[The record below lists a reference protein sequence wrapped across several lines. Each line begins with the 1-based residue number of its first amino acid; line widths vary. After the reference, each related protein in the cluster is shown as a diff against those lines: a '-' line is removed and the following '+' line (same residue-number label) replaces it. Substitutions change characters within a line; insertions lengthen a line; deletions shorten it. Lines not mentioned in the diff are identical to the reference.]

1 MPNQDYGRGG
11 TLDKYEYKI
20 RAEEIKTLISQKKY
34 VDAAK
39 VADTIDWT
47 RVKSV
52 MMLCTVSDLYKVN
65 RRFEDA
71 KLLLEMANERHPAG
85 RMIIYSLCDLS
96 IKMGEVVQAVEYYK
110 DFTQIAPN
118 DSGRYVLQ
126 YKLYEAQDVGLEER
140 IAVLEELKKRD
151 YREKWAYELAYLY
164 HRVGLATKCVEECDE
179 LILWFGEGK
188 YVMKAMELKMLHQPL
203 SPAQQQKYEAYM
215 MRKQGLRVPEPEE
228 KQDKNSEGR
237 KKAEEDDIHVKPMDV
252 GKYNTINLQKELAK
266 SMEELML
273 NGRQP
278 AGDPVSL
285 QEYRDQMAGQENSY
299 ADQSYDIEAEDT
311 GEMIPQEYDPA
322 QYGEETYTYEDLP
335 AAAGPEYP
343 EAQMQPEAA
352 AAPQPDY
359 YAVQEEPAAA
369 VQEPVQESSENLN
382 PDLSNY
388 LSQEYDGQ
396 IGLVVPD
403 GYQVERQI
411 TGQMNIEDIMKEW
424 EKMKLENEE
433 KRRRQ
438 LQQRVMEQTD
448 SLFRDFDK
456 TARKGVL
463 ERLQK
468 EERIPVE
475 RRRPPE
481 NNVISAHTKIWAA
494 EEVENAMKRTEGAA
508 AAEAAAAVTAAAVV
522 SAAAGAVPEAGM
534 KELSG
539 TAGRTAEEAAQPVP
553 APSVS
558 QPVPAVPE
566 AEPVYEEPSVPEPV
580 PAVSRTADPIPE
592 EEPEDRQPAYIEE
605 PEDAVY
611 EPEPEMDEDAG
622 PEPEEDLENTQ
633 EMNARLEEER
643 LEKEIRSMSREEK
656 QLFASFV
663 PTRGAM
669 KKLVRALDQLSL
681 AAYTGNLIIT
691 GDPGSDTLNL
701 AKNIVKDVRAKDH
714 NFSGKL
720 AKIEGDAFNKKDAG
734 ELVVKLA
741 GGALVIDN
749 AGEIDDEGAGRL
761 MDALNQEQTGILVIL
776 IDTKRNIKKLISANP
791 EMESFFNARFD
802 IEALDNGTLVAYG
815 CQYAK
820 MQEYAID
827 ELGRLALHTRI
838 EDMQTSD
845 HIVTVNDVRDIVDE
859 AIDHANR
866 KTPKHFM
873 DVLLAKRYDD
883 DDMIILHEGDFI

>member
-215 MRKQGLRVPEPEE
+215 MRKQGLRVPEPED

-369 VQEPVQESSENLN
+369 VQEPVQESSGNPD

-508 AAEAAAAVTAAAVV
+508 AAVTAAAVV
-522 SAAAGAVPEAGM
+522 SAAAGVVPEAGM

-553 APSVS
+553 APAVS

-605 PEDAVY
+605 PEDAAY

>member
-215 MRKQGLRVPEPEE
+215 MRKQGLRVPEPED

-359 YAVQEEPAAA
+359 YAVKEEPAAA
-369 VQEPVQESSENLN
+369 VQEPVQESSGNPD

-508 AAEAAAAVTAAAVV
+508 AAVTAAAVV
-522 SAAAGAVPEAGM
+522 SAAAGVVPEAGM

-553 APSVS
+553 APAVS

-605 PEDAVY
+605 PEDAAY

-820 MQEYAID
+820 MQEYTID

>member
-215 MRKQGLRVPEPEE
+215 MRKQGLRVPEPED

-369 VQEPVQESSENLN
+369 VQEPIQESSENLN

-508 AAEAAAAVTAAAVV
+508 AAVTAAAVV

-553 APSVS
+553 APAVS

-605 PEDAVY
+605 PEDAAY

-734 ELVVKLA
+734 DLVVKLA

>member
-215 MRKQGLRVPEPEE
+215 MRKQGLRVPEPED

-369 VQEPVQESSENLN
+369 VQEPVQESSGNPD

-508 AAEAAAAVTAAAVV
+508 AAVTAAAVV

-553 APSVS
+553 APAVS

-605 PEDAVY
+605 PEDAAY

-622 PEPEEDLENTQ
+622 PEPEEDPENTQ

-776 IDTKRNIKKLISANP
+776 IDTKRNIKKPISANP

>member
-215 MRKQGLRVPEPEE
+215 MRKQGLRVPEPED

-369 VQEPVQESSENLN
+369 VQEPVQESSGNPD

-508 AAEAAAAVTAAAVV
+508 AAVTAAAVV

-553 APSVS
+553 APAVS
-558 QPVPAVPE
+558 QPVPAAPE
-566 AEPVYEEPSVPEPV
+566 AEPVYEESSAPEPV

-605 PEDAVY
+605 PEDAAY

>member
-215 MRKQGLRVPEPEE
+215 MRKQGLRVPEPED

-352 AAPQPDY
+352 AALQPDY

-424 EKMKLENEE
+424 EKMKLENLTPEIDV
-433 KRRRQ
+433 KGIKITQPDINRPA
-438 LQQRVMEQTD
+438 LQMAGYFEHYEAT
-448 SLFRDFDK
+448 
-456 TARKGVL
+456 
-463 ERLQK
+463 RLQIIGFVEYTYMESMT
-468 EERIPVE
+468 EERKQKIYNQLLSYPIFQRASSGSPFPSDRE
-475 RRRPPE
+475 R
-481 NNVISAHTKIWAA
+481 
-494 EEVENAMKRTEGAA
+494 
-508 AAEAAAAVTAAAVV
+508 
-522 SAAAGAVPEAGM
+522 
-534 KELSG
+534 KEC
-539 TAGRTAEEAAQPVP
+539 
-553 APSVS
+553 
-558 QPVPAVPE
+558 
-566 AEPVYEEPSVPEPV
+566 
-580 PAVSRTADPIPE
+580 
-592 EEPEDRQPAYIEE
+592 AYSY
-605 PEDAVY
+605 DQKS
-611 EPEPEMDEDAG
+611 
-622 PEPEEDLENTQ
+622 DL
-633 EMNARLEEER
+633 
-643 LEKEIRSMSREEK
+643 
-656 QLFASFV
+656 
-663 PTRGAM
+663 
-669 KKLVRALDQLSL
+669 
-681 AAYTGNLIIT
+681 
-691 GDPGSDTLNL
+691 
-701 AKNIVKDVRAKDH
+701 
-714 NFSGKL
+714 
-720 AKIEGDAFNKKDAG
+720 
-734 ELVVKLA
+734 
-741 GGALVIDN
+741 
-749 AGEIDDEGAGRL
+749 
-761 MDALNQEQTGILVIL
+761 
-776 IDTKRNIKKLISANP
+776 
-791 EMESFFNARFD
+791 RF
-802 IEALDNGTLVAYG
+802 YG
-815 CQYAK
+815 
-820 MQEYAID
+820 
-827 ELGRLALHTRI
+827 
-838 EDMQTSD
+838 
-845 HIVTVNDVRDIVDE
+845 
-859 AIDHANR
+859 
-866 KTPKHFM
+866 
-873 DVLLAKRYDD
+873 
-883 DDMIILHEGDFI
+883 

>member
-179 LILWFGEGK
+179 LILWFGEDK

-215 MRKQGLRVPEPEE
+215 MRKQGLRVPEPED

-278 AGDPVSL
+278 AGDQVSL

-359 YAVQEEPAAA
+359 YAVKEEPAAA
-369 VQEPVQESSENLN
+369 VQEPVQESSGNPD

-508 AAEAAAAVTAAAVV
+508 AAVTAAAVV
-522 SAAAGAVPEAGM
+522 SAAAGVVPEAGM

-553 APSVS
+553 APAVS

-605 PEDAVY
+605 PEDAAY

>member
-215 MRKQGLRVPEPEE
+215 MRKQGLRVPEPED

-369 VQEPVQESSENLN
+369 VQEPVQESSGNPD

-463 ERLQK
+463 ERL
-468 EERIPVE
+468 
-475 RRRPPE
+475 
-481 NNVISAHTKIWAA
+481 
-494 EEVENAMKRTEGAA
+494 
-508 AAEAAAAVTAAAVV
+508 
-522 SAAAGAVPEAGM
+522 
-534 KELSG
+534 
-539 TAGRTAEEAAQPVP
+539 
-553 APSVS
+553 
-558 QPVPAVPE
+558 
-566 AEPVYEEPSVPEPV
+566 
-580 PAVSRTADPIPE
+580 
-592 EEPEDRQPAYIEE
+592 
-605 PEDAVY
+605 
-611 EPEPEMDEDAG
+611 
-622 PEPEEDLENTQ
+622 
-633 EMNARLEEER
+633 
-643 LEKEIRSMSREEK
+643 
-656 QLFASFV
+656 
-663 PTRGAM
+663 
-669 KKLVRALDQLSL
+669 
-681 AAYTGNLIIT
+681 
-691 GDPGSDTLNL
+691 
-701 AKNIVKDVRAKDH
+701 
-714 NFSGKL
+714 
-720 AKIEGDAFNKKDAG
+720 
-734 ELVVKLA
+734 
-741 GGALVIDN
+741 
-749 AGEIDDEGAGRL
+749 
-761 MDALNQEQTGILVIL
+761 
-776 IDTKRNIKKLISANP
+776 
-791 EMESFFNARFD
+791 
-802 IEALDNGTLVAYG
+802 
-815 CQYAK
+815 
-820 MQEYAID
+820 
-827 ELGRLALHTRI
+827 
-838 EDMQTSD
+838 
-845 HIVTVNDVRDIVDE
+845 
-859 AIDHANR
+859 
-866 KTPKHFM
+866 
-873 DVLLAKRYDD
+873 
-883 DDMIILHEGDFI
+883 

>member
-215 MRKQGLRVPEPEE
+215 MRKQGLRVPEPED

-369 VQEPVQESSENLN
+369 VQEPVQESSGNPD

-508 AAEAAAAVTAAAVV
+508 AAVTAAAVV

-553 APSVS
+553 APAVS

-605 PEDAVY
+605 PEDAAY

-622 PEPEEDLENTQ
+622 PEPEEDPENTQ

-827 ELGRLALHTRI
+827 ELGRLALYTRI

-883 DDMIILHEGDFI
+883 DMIILHEGDFI

>member
-1 MPNQDYGRGG
+1 M
-11 TLDKYEYKI
+11 DKYEYKI

-215 MRKQGLRVPEPEE
+215 MRKQGLRVPEPED

-335 AAAGPEYP
+335 AAAEPEYP
-343 EAQMQPEAA
+343 EAQMQPEAV

-508 AAEAAAAVTAAAVV
+508 AAVTAAAVV

-539 TAGRTAEEAAQPVP
+539 NAGRTAEEAAQPVP
-553 APSVS
+553 APAVS

-605 PEDAVY
+605 PVDAAY

-734 ELVVKLA
+734 ELVVQLA

>member
-1 MPNQDYGRGG
+1 M
-11 TLDKYEYKI
+11 DKYEYKI

-335 AAAGPEYP
+335 AAAEPEYP

-494 EEVENAMKRTEGAA
+494 EEVENAMKRSEG
-508 AAEAAAAVTAAAVV
+508 AAAAVTAAAVV

-539 TAGRTAEEAAQPVP
+539 TAGRTAEEVPRPVSAPTAVPQSAAVQPVP
-553 APSVS
+553 APAVS
-558 QPVPAVPE
+558 QPVPAASE
-566 AEPVYEEPSVPEPV
+566 AEPVYEEPYAPEPV

-605 PEDAVY
+605 PEDAAY

>member
-1 MPNQDYGRGG
+1 M
-11 TLDKYEYKI
+11 DKYEYKI

-126 YKLYEAQDVGLEER
+126 YKLYEAQEVGLEER

-228 KQDKNSEGR
+228 KRDKNSEGR

-285 QEYRDQMAGQENSY
+285 QEYRDQMARQENSY
-299 ADQSYDIEAEDT
+299 AGQSYDIEAEDT

-343 EAQMQPEAA
+343 EAQMPPEAA
-352 AAPQPDY
+352 AALQPDY

-369 VQEPVQESSENLN
+369 AQEPVQESSEN

-396 IGLVVPD
+396 IGLVVPE

-494 EEVENAMKRTEGAA
+494 EEVENAMKRSEGA
-508 AAEAAAAVTAAAVV
+508 AAAVV

-539 TAGRTAEEAAQPVP
+539 TAGRTAEEVSRPVSAAEAEPQ
-553 APSVS
+553 
-558 QPVPAVPE
+558 PE

-580 PAVSRTADPIPE
+580 PAVSRTAAPIPE
-592 EEPEDRQPAYIEE
+592 KEPEDRQPVYIEE
-605 PEDAVY
+605 PEDTAY
-611 EPEPEMDEDAG
+611 EPDSETDEEAG

-734 ELVVKLA
+734 ELVAKLA

-776 IDTKRNIKKLISANP
+776 TDTKRNIKKLISANP

>member
-1 MPNQDYGRGG
+1 M
-11 TLDKYEYKI
+11 DKYEYKI

-215 MRKQGLRVPEPEE
+215 MRKQGLRVPEPED

-369 VQEPVQESSENLN
+369 VQEPVQESSGNPD

-553 APSVS
+553 APAVS
-558 QPVPAVPE
+558 QPVPAAPE
-566 AEPVYEEPSVPEPV
+566 AEPVYEESSAPEPV

-605 PEDAVY
+605 PEDAAY

-701 AKNIVKDVRAKDH
+701 AKNIVKDVCAKDH

>member
-215 MRKQGLRVPEPEE
+215 MRKQGLRVPEPED

-369 VQEPVQESSENLN
+369 VQEPVQESSGNPD

-508 AAEAAAAVTAAAVV
+508 AAVTAAAVV

-553 APSVS
+553 ASAVS

-566 AEPVYEEPSVPEPV
+566 AEPVYEEPSAPEPV

-605 PEDAVY
+605 PEDAAY

>member
-335 AAAGPEYP
+335 AAAEPEYP

-508 AAEAAAAVTAAAVV
+508 AAVTTAAVV

-553 APSVS
+553 APAVS
-558 QPVPAVPE
+558 QPVPAAPE
-566 AEPVYEEPSVPEPV
+566 AEPVYEEPSAPEPV

-605 PEDAVY
+605 PEDAAY

-714 NFSGKL
+714 NFPESLPKL
-720 AKIEGDAFNKKDAG
+720 KA
-734 ELVVKLA
+734 
-741 GGALVIDN
+741 
-749 AGEIDDEGAGRL
+749 
-761 MDALNQEQTGILVIL
+761 MHS
-776 IDTKRNIKKLISANP
+776 IKKTPASWLLNWRAAHLSLI
-791 EMESFFNARFD
+791 
-802 IEALDNGTLVAYG
+802 
-815 CQYAK
+815 
-820 MQEYAID
+820 MQE
-827 ELGRLALHTRI
+827 R
-838 EDMQTSD
+838 
-845 HIVTVNDVRDIVDE
+845 
-859 AIDHANR
+859 
-866 KTPKHFM
+866 
-873 DVLLAKRYDD
+873 
-883 DDMIILHEGDFI
+883 

>member
-1 MPNQDYGRGG
+1 M
-11 TLDKYEYKI
+11 DKYEYKI

-215 MRKQGLRVPEPEE
+215 MRKQGLRVPEPED

-369 VQEPVQESSENLN
+369 VQEPVQESSGNPD

-411 TGQMNIEDIMKEW
+411 AGQMNIEDIMKEW

-553 APSVS
+553 APAVS
-558 QPVPAVPE
+558 QPVPAAPE
-566 AEPVYEEPSVPEPV
+566 AEPVYEESSAPEPV

-605 PEDAVY
+605 PEDAAY

>member
-215 MRKQGLRVPEPEE
+215 MRKQGLRVPEPED

-553 APSVS
+553 APAVS
-558 QPVPAVPE
+558 QPVPAAPE
-566 AEPVYEEPSVPEPV
+566 AEPVYEESSAPEPV

-605 PEDAVY
+605 PEDAAY

>member
-508 AAEAAAAVTAAAVV
+508 AAVTAAAVV

-553 APSVS
+553 APAVS

-605 PEDAVY
+605 PEDAAY

>member
-1 MPNQDYGRGG
+1 M
-11 TLDKYEYKI
+11 DKYEYKI

-215 MRKQGLRVPEPEE
+215 MRKQGLRVPEPED

-369 VQEPVQESSENLN
+369 VQEPVQESSGNPD

-508 AAEAAAAVTAAAVV
+508 AAVTAAAVV

-553 APSVS
+553 APAVS

-605 PEDAVY
+605 PEDAAY

-622 PEPEEDLENTQ
+622 PEPEEDPENTQ

-691 GDPGSDTLNL
+691 GDPGSDTMNL

>member
-215 MRKQGLRVPEPEE
+215 MRKQGLRVPEPED

-359 YAVQEEPAAA
+359 YAVKEEPAAA
-369 VQEPVQESSENLN
+369 VQEPVQESSGNPD

-508 AAEAAAAVTAAAVV
+508 AAVTAAAVV
-522 SAAAGAVPEAGM
+522 SAAAGVVPEAGM

-553 APSVS
+553 APAVS

-605 PEDAVY
+605 PEDAAY

-622 PEPEEDLENTQ
+622 PEPEEDPENTQ